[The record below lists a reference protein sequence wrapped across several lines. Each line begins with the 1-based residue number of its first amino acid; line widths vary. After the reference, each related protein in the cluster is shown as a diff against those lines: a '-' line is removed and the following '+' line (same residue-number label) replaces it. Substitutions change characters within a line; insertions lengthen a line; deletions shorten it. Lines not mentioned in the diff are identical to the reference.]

1 MNICLI
7 AQNND
12 VKSIEKLKSWID
24 NEVETLENQK
34 ISAQQT
40 DNYNQLQNVT
50 GKLEILKAVLEK
62 IEEIN
67 NN

>member
-1 MNICLI
+1 M
-7 AQNND
+7 
-12 VKSIEKLKSWID
+12 KSIEKLKSWID